1 MKQQKQKTL
10 LIRMSPDLHKKMRLI
25 SVKNERSL
33 NQYVIDAFKKIVAK
47 DEKEMKKWLKI

>member
-1 MKQQKQKTL
+1 MKPQKQKTL

-33 NQYVIDAFKKIVAK
+33 NQYVIDAFKKIVAQ
-47 DEKEMKKWLKI
+47 DEKEMKK